1 MNLDYRWSAHTHTCT
16 HMHTYK
22 CVGKGA
28 LVKIL
33 KTFQDNSDFST
44 SDIFNTVDNKN
55 NISQT
60 KKKKIHEVLC
70 KRILFSNVTRLAR
83 VTWNLMYINGKE
95 HSVST
100 KL

>member
-1 MNLDYRWSAHTHTCT
+1 
-16 HMHTYK
+16 MHTYK

-33 KTFQDNSDFST
+33 KIFQDNSDFST

-60 KKKKIHEVLC
+60 KKKKFMKSYV
-70 KRILFSNVTRLAR
+70 
-83 VTWNLMYINGKE
+83 KE
-95 HSVST
+95 FYSVM
-100 KL
+100 